1 LFLDPTATHH
11 LKARSSEIGLEAVFT
26 KDFARL
32 NPAKVWPR
40 ALSNKIADCST
51 QYADIKEQENSE
63 KTCLDYH
70 LLPNRLGNGGSD
82 RTRTCDPRL
91 IKAVL

>member
-1 LFLDPTATHH
+1 MNG
-11 LKARSSEIGLEAVFT
+11 EIGLEAVFT

-32 NPAKVWPR
+32 NPAKVRPR

-51 QYADIKEQENSE
+51 QYADIKEQEDPE
-63 KTCLDYH
+63 KTGLDFH
-70 LLPNRLGNGGSD
+70 LHPYGLENGGSD